1 MVQASFGGFIF
12 EIAEEAMLF
21 SDLKFSG
28 ECAVEENTSGT
39 AQYVSRK
46 NGKAGQVSFTA
57 YLNAGLGA
65 NVRKTALEFEAA
77 ARHGQTA
84 TLVVGEE
91 ALLPYK
97 MILVKAE
104 VSEIV
109 ISPTGAWASAKVALT
124 LRQAGVDG
132 KDGYTGSSG
141 GDGFSTRR
149 TGGTGG
155 DGVFNIGEAVIRGGT
170 EAVKEGLKWRDLD
183 SKNLAEKTL
192 EVKKSEIAM
201 IKQVRD
207 RAKRIPSPIPKKVS
221 NSKIS
226 AAISTRKK

>member
-1 MVQASFGGFIF
+1 MVQASFAGFIF

-57 YLNAGLGA
+57 YLNAGLGV

-77 ARHGQTA
+77 ARHGQTG
-84 TLVVGEE
+84 TLAVGEE

-97 MILVKAE
+97 MMLVKAE

-109 ISPTGAWASAKVALT
+109 ISPTGAWTSAKVALT

-141 GDGFSTRR
+141 GAFSTGGS
-149 TGGTGG
+149 GGTGG

-192 EVKKSEIAM
+192 EARKSEIAK
-201 IKQVRD
+201 IKQICD
-207 RAKRIPSPIPKKVS
+207 RAKRVPSPIPKKVS